1 MRVITQNLLGR
12 HRDWPRRRTVLAAGL
27 AQAPPDVVLLQEAV
41 ADGDYDQA
49 ADLLGPD
56 FHIARQSDRAP
67 DGSGI
72 AVASRWPLG
81 EVSELDLR
89 VASRP
94 PDFPAGAIAVDVHWP
109 HSATPL
115 LAVNHKP
122 SWQADA
128 GAEREA
134 QAVAAV
140 RFVAQ
145 ILERTGQPVLLGGD
159 FDAEPES
166 PSVRFWNESYTDV
179 WRQCNGAA
187 PGPTFAPSLNALAAG
202 GGGDR
207 RIDYLFTRGGDFG
220 PALPASRCERMHTVP
235 VQGVWASDH
244 FGLMAEF
251 DVPRD

>member
-12 HRDWPRRRTVLAAGL
+12 HQDWPRRRTVLAAGL
-27 AQAPPDVVLLQEAV
+27 AQAPPDVVLFQEAV
-41 ADGDYDQA
+41 LDGDYDQA

-56 FHIARQSDRAP
+56 FHVVHQTERAS

-89 VASRP
+89 LASRP
-94 PDFPAGAIAVDVHWP
+94 AGSPAGALAVDIAWP
-109 HSATPL
+109 HGAIPL

-122 SWQADA
+122 SRRPDA
-128 GAEREA
+128 EDEREA
-134 QAVAAV
+134 QVVAAV
-140 RFVAQ
+140 RFVSQ
-145 ILERTGQPVLLGGD
+145 IVERTGQSVLLGGD

-166 PSVRFWNESYTDV
+166 PSVRFWSESYADV
-179 WRQCNGAA
+179 WRQCNGAD
-187 PGPTFAPSLNALAAG
+187 PGPTFVPSLNALAES

-207 RIDYLFTRGGDFG
+207 RIDYLFTRKGDLG
-220 PALPASRCERMHTVP
+220 PALPASRCVRLHTVP
-235 VQGVWASDH
+235 VQGVWGSDH

-251 DVPRD
+251 DVASG